1 MDKQLLREKRDAITR
16 QLDAWRIE
24 SATLQAEIVRRKPK
38 DTVRYGEYQRSQEE
52 LAPLKS
58 QLAALSRNIAVA
70 KVRLREANE
79 AMGGVR
85 NPPDEGRARRRAFY
99 QAKEEALLR
108 HVAPDELDELRDEW
122 REEWNA
128 VEAGGAI

>member
-1 MDKQLLREKRDAITR
+1 MDSQLLREKRDAITR

-24 SATLQAEIVRRKPK
+24 VHTLQVEIVRRKPT

-52 LAPLKS
+52 LAPLRG
-58 QLAALSRNIAVA
+58 QLAALQRNIAVG
-70 KVRLREANE
+70 KLRLRDANAALCGAGE
-79 AMGGVR
+79 P
-85 NPPDEGRARRRAFY
+85 NESKARRRAFY

-108 HVAPDELDELRDEW
+108 HLAPDELDELRDEW

-128 VEAGGAI
+128 VQAEGAY